1 MEFLNAIGGLAIG
14 ILGAALAAALSGVG
28 SAKGTGIAGEAAAG
42 VVSEDPSKF
51 GKAMILQVLPG
62 TQGLYG
68 FVVFFIAMGKLS
80 VGMDV
85 ATGMQVLSACV
96 PIALGGWLSA
106 IAQGKVA
113 AASMN
118 ILAKKPEDFAKGIL
132 FCTIV
137 ELYAIISMLA
147 SIILLGNVA
156 V

>member
-1 MEFLNAIGGLAIG
+1 MKIGFALGL
-14 ILGAALAAALSGVG
+14 LGAALAAALAGVG
-28 SAKGTGIAGEAAAG
+28 SAKGTGIAGEAATG
-42 VVSEDPSKF
+42 VVSEDPAKF

-68 FVVFFIAMGKLS
+68 FVVFFLATGKLAAEMS
-80 VGMDV
+80 IG
-85 ATGMQVLSACV
+85 AGLQVIAACL
-96 PIALGGWLSA
+96 PIALGGLLSA

-118 ILAKKPEDFAKGIL
+118 ILAKKPDDFAKGMI

-147 SIILLGNVA
+147 SIILLGNI
-156 V
+156 

>member
-1 MEFLNAIGGLAIG
+1 MGFLNTIGGLAIG

-68 FVVFFIAMGKLS
+68 FVVFFIAMGKLAVNMEPS
-80 VGMDV
+80 
-85 ATGMQVLSACV
+85 AGMQVFSACM
-96 PIALGGWLSA
+96 PIALGGLFSA
-106 IAQGKVA
+106 MAQGKVA

-118 ILAKKPEDFAKGIL
+118 ILAKKPDDFAKGML

-147 SIILLGNVA
+147 SIILLGQVA
-156 V
+156 

>member
-1 MEFLNAIGGLAIG
+1 MNIGFALGL
-14 ILGAALAAALSGVG
+14 LGAALAAALAGVG

-42 VVSEDPSKF
+42 VVSEDPAKF

-68 FVVFFIAMGKLS
+68 FVVFFLATGKLAAEMT
-80 VGMDV
+80 VG
-85 ATGMQVLSACV
+85 AGLQVIAACL
-96 PIALGGWLSA
+96 PIALGGLLSA

-118 ILAKKPEDFAKGIL
+118 ILAKKPDDFAKGMI

-147 SIILLGNVA
+147 SIILLGNVG
-156 V
+156 

>member
-1 MEFLNAIGGLAIG
+1 MEFLDTIGGLAIG
-14 ILGAALAAALSGVG
+14 ILGAALAAALSGIG

-68 FVVFFIAMGKLS
+68 FVVFFIAMGKLT
-80 VGMDV
+80 GNMDFS
-85 ATGMQVLSACV
+85 AGMQVFSACL
-96 PIALGGWLSA
+96 PIALGGLFSA
-106 IAQGKVA
+106 MAQGKVA

-118 ILAKKPEDFAKGIL
+118 ILAKKPDDFAKGML

-147 SIILLGNVA
+147 SIILLGQIA
-156 V
+156 

>member
-1 MEFLNAIGGLAIG
+1 MGFLNTIGGLAIG

-68 FVVFFIAMGKLS
+68 FVVFFIAMGKLA

-85 ATGMQVLSACV
+85 STGMQVLSACL

-118 ILAKKPEDFAKGIL
+118 ILAKKPDDFAKGML

-147 SIILLGNVA
+147 SIILLGQVA
-156 V
+156 

>member
-1 MEFLNAIGGLAIG
+1 MGFLNTIGGLAIG

-28 SAKGTGIAGEAAAG
+28 SAKGTGIAGEAATG
-42 VVSEDPSKF
+42 DVSEDPSKF

-68 FVVFFIAMGKLS
+68 FVVFFIAMGKLA

-85 ATGMQVLSACV
+85 SAGMQVLSACM
-96 PIALGGWLSA
+96 PIALGGWFSA
-106 IAQGKVA
+106 MAQGKVA

-118 ILAKKPEDFAKGIL
+118 ILAKKPDDFAKGML

-147 SIILLGNVA
+147 SIILLGQVA
-156 V
+156 

>member
-1 MEFLNAIGGLAIG
+1 MGFLNTIGGLAIG
-14 ILGAALAAALSGVG
+14 ILGAALAAALSGIG

-68 FVVFFIAMGKLS
+68 FVVFFIAMGQLT
-80 VGMDV
+80 GNMDFS
-85 ATGMQVLSACV
+85 AGMQVLSACL
-96 PIALGGWLSA
+96 PIALGGLFSA
-106 IAQGKVA
+106 MAQGKVA

-118 ILAKKPEDFAKGIL
+118 ILAKKPDDFAKGML

-147 SIILLGNVA
+147 SIILLGQVA
-156 V
+156 

>member
-1 MEFLNAIGGLAIG
+1 MGFLDTIGGLAIG
-14 ILGAALAAALSGVG
+14 ILGAALAAALSGIG

-68 FVVFFIAMGKLS
+68 FVVFFIAMGKLT
-80 VGMDV
+80 GNMDFS
-85 ATGMQVLSACV
+85 AGMQVLSACL
-96 PIALGGWLSA
+96 PIALGGLFSA
-106 IAQGKVA
+106 MAQGKVA

-118 ILAKKPEDFAKGIL
+118 ILAKKPDDFAKGML

-147 SIILLGNVA
+147 SIILLGQIA
-156 V
+156 

>member
-1 MEFLNAIGGLAIG
+1 MNIGFALGL
-14 ILGAALAAALSGVG
+14 LGAALAAALAGVG

-42 VVSEDPSKF
+42 VVSEDPAKF

-68 FVVFFIAMGKLS
+68 FVVFFLATGKLAAEMT
-80 VGMDV
+80 VG
-85 ATGMQVLSACV
+85 AGLQVIAACL
-96 PIALGGWLSA
+96 PIALGGLLSA

-118 ILAKKPEDFAKGIL
+118 ILAKKPDDFAKGMI

-137 ELYAIISMLA
+137 ELYAIISML
-147 SIILLGNVA
+147 SSTLL
-156 V
+156 

>member
-1 MEFLNAIGGLAIG
+1 MGFLDTIGGLAIG
-14 ILGAALAAALSGVG
+14 ILGAALAAALSGIG

-68 FVVFFIAMGKLS
+68 FVVFFIAMGKLT
-80 VGMDV
+80 GNMDFS
-85 ATGMQVLSACV
+85 AGMQVFSACL
-96 PIALGGWLSA
+96 PIALGGLFSA
-106 IAQGKVA
+106 MAQGKVA

-118 ILAKKPEDFAKGIL
+118 ILAKKPDDFAKGML

-147 SIILLGNVA
+147 SIILLGQVA
-156 V
+156 

>member
-1 MEFLNAIGGLAIG
+1 MNIGFALGL
-14 ILGAALAAALSGVG
+14 LGAALAAALAGVG

-42 VVSEDPSKF
+42 VVSEDPAKF

-68 FVVFFIAMGKLS
+68 FVVFFLATGKLAAEMS
-80 VGMDV
+80 IGS
-85 ATGMQVLSACV
+85 GLQVIAACL
-96 PIALGGWLSA
+96 PIALGGLLSA

-118 ILAKKPEDFAKGIL
+118 ILAKKPDDFAKGMI

-147 SIILLGNVA
+147 SIILLGNI
-156 V
+156 

>member
-1 MEFLNAIGGLAIG
+1 MNIGFALGL
-14 ILGAALAAALSGVG
+14 LGAALAAALAGVG

-42 VVSEDPSKF
+42 VVSEDPAKF

-68 FVVFFIAMGKLS
+68 FVVFFLATGHLAA
-80 VGMDV
+80 GMDV
-85 ATGMQVLSACV
+85 GAGLQVIAACL
-96 PIALGGWLSA
+96 PIALGGLLSA

-118 ILAKKPEDFAKGIL
+118 ILAKKPDDFAKGMI

-147 SIILLGNVA
+147 SIILLGKLG
-156 V
+156 

>member
-1 MEFLNAIGGLAIG
+1 MGFLDTIGGLAIG
-14 ILGAALAAALSGVG
+14 ILGAALAAALSGIG
-28 SAKGTGIAGEAAAG
+28 SAKGTGIAGEAATG

-68 FVVFFIAMGKLS
+68 FVVFFIAMGKLT
-80 VGMDV
+80 GNMDFS
-85 ATGMQVLSACV
+85 AGMQVFSACL
-96 PIALGGWLSA
+96 PIALGGLFSA
-106 IAQGKVA
+106 MAQGKVA

-118 ILAKKPEDFAKGIL
+118 ILAKKPDDFAKGML

-147 SIILLGNVA
+147 SIILLGQVA
-156 V
+156 

>member
-1 MEFLNAIGGLAIG
+1 MTLGFAIALFGAAMA
-14 ILGAALAAALSGVG
+14 AALAGVG

-42 VVSEDPSKF
+42 VVSEEPEKF
-51 GKAMILQVLPG
+51 GKAMVLQVLPG

-68 FVVFFIAMGKLS
+68 FVVFFLALGHL
-80 VGMDV
+80 VTGMDV
-85 ATGMQVLSACV
+85 ASGIAVLAACL

-118 ILAKKPEDFAKGIL
+118 ILAKKEDDFAKGMI

-147 SIILLGNVA
+147 SIILLGKLGF
-156 V
+156 

>member
-1 MEFLNAIGGLAIG
+1 MGFLNTIGGLAIG

-68 FVVFFIAMGKLS
+68 FVVFFIAMGKLAF
-80 VGMDV
+80 GMDV
-85 ATGMQVLSACV
+85 SAGMQVLSACM
-96 PIALGGWLSA
+96 PIALGGWFSA
-106 IAQGKVA
+106 MAQGKVA

-118 ILAKKPEDFAKGIL
+118 ILAKKPDDFAKGML

-147 SIILLGNVA
+147 SIILLGQVA
-156 V
+156 